1 MKCIIAGSRDINDY
15 NLLQQTFTSCPFSDM
30 ITSIVSGRAK
40 GVDTLAEQLADEK
53 GLPKHL
59 FPAKWKRP
67 DGTVDR
73 GAGIK
78 RNHEMGDFADC
89 LIALT
94 NGSNGTR
101 DMIQYM
107 KKLKKPLYVAVIS
120 HNKIIDCRE
129 YNTEEL
135 KRYKQLEEFW
145 YGKSN

>member
-15 NLLQQTFTSCPFSDM
+15 NLLQSVFTSCPFNDM
-30 ITSIVSGRAK
+30 ITSIVSGRAR
-40 GVDTLAEQLADEK
+40 GVDTLGERLSDEV

-67 DGTVDR
+67 DGSVDR

-107 KKLKKPLYVAVIS
+107 RKLKKPTFVGHIGLYDDNILS
-120 HNKIIDCRE
+120 YFE
-129 YNTEEL
+129 YNIESIKLLKEL
-135 KRYKQLEEFW
+135 TN
-145 YGKSN
+145 GKSN